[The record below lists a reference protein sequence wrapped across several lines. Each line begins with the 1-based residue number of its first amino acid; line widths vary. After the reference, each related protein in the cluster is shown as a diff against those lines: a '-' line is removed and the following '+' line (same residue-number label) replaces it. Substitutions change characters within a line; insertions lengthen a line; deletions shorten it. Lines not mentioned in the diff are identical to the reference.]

1 MKTIYN
7 PHSITMR
14 IRILH
19 QKGLTVSEIAKESK
33 STNKNVLAILMDLGL
48 KPNKSIPTPKDFDF
62 PKNIGKRVII

>member
-19 QKGLTVSEIAKESK
+19 QKGLTVSEIAEELK
-33 STNKNVLAILMDLGL
+33 STNEIVLAFLMNLGL
-48 KPNKSIPTPKDFDF
+48 KPNKSIPRPKDFDF
-62 PKNIGKRVII
+62 PKNIGKRVVI